1 MKRIVTGCALAG
13 LGLALAAGPVE
24 SQDMQQKVAAAK
36 QAAAKN
42 QQALRAYTW
51 IEKTEI
57 LMKGEVKNTK
67 LESCRYGPDGKVQK
81 TPLSEPAE
89 KEEDTP
95 RGPKARMKAQAKA
108 KVVEKKTGE
117 LKEDMEAAAA
127 LVHQYLPPSPD
138 KIQAAQAAGKITGAG
153 TTALRIADYL
163 KAGDSLVLTLDP
175 AAKAMTQVSV
185 DTWKDDPSDKVTL
198 NVQMQSLP
206 DGTDYA
212 GSTVLSVPSSHIEVH
227 ITNSN
232 YQKLAQ

>member
-24 SQDMQQKVAAAK
+24 SQDMQQKIAAAK

-95 RGPKARMKAQAKA
+95 PGGRRRG
-108 KVVEKKTGE
+108 
-117 LKEDMEAAAA
+117 
-127 LVHQYLPPSPD
+127 
-138 KIQAAQAAGKITGAG
+138 
-153 TTALRIADYL
+153 
-163 KAGDSLVLTLDP
+163 
-175 AAKAMTQVSV
+175 
-185 DTWKDDPSDKVTL
+185 
-198 NVQMQSLP
+198 
-206 DGTDYA
+206 
-212 GSTVLSVPSSHIEVH
+212 
-227 ITNSN
+227 
-232 YQKLAQ
+232 

>member
-13 LGLALAAGPVE
+13 LGLVLAAGPVE
-24 SQDMQQKVAAAK
+24 SQDMQQKIAAAK

-81 TPLSEPAE
+81 TPLSEPA
-89 KEEDTP
+89 KKTP
-95 RGPKARMKAQAKA
+95 PGPKARMKAQAKA

-117 LKEDMEAAAA
+117 LKEDMEAAGA

-138 KIQAAQAAGKITGAG
+138 KIQAAQAAGKITAPRGHP
-153 TTALRIADYL
+153 TALRRSRTTSRRATPSPHPRP
-163 KAGDSLVLTLDP
+163 G
-175 AAKAMTQVSV
+175 AKAMRQINV

-212 GSTVLSVPSSHIEVH
+212 GNIVLAVPSSHIEVH